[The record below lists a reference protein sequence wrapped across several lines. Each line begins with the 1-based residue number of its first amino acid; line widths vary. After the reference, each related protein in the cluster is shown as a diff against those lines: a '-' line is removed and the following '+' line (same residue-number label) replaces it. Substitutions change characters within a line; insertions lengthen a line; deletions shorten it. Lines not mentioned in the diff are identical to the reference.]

1 MWQHLQHCSPGGLFA
16 KLQLLCLQTVCF
28 MHNNAVYGYNGT
40 KVIVE
45 LLQLI
50 SYSSRKRKYLY
61 FAHWSAQR
69 PKRVFGNVPRSLS
82 LSYALFPQHSRASK
96 IKITTKAHTQREL
109 QRKWWLLSARTR
121 DRERVMGGRT
131 RAIRTRTCKV
141 SERFEREPNVATMRL
156 ILFPFAASNGRFRQF
171 CGGRQKARTC
181 ERVVKRSTKQNNN
194 SNNTNKRKT
203 KRIRKSENAV
213 YCIVLWQS
221 AAFFASACV
230 CVFSVF

>member
-82 LSYALFPQHSRASK
+82 LMLCSLSILGRQNKNNNKSTHTKRASEK
-96 IKITTKAHTQREL
+96 MVVA
-109 QRKWWLLSARTR
+109 
-121 DRERVMGGRT
+121 ER
-131 RAIRTRTCKV
+131 
-141 SERFEREPNVATMRL
+141 
-156 ILFPFAASNGRFRQF
+156 
-171 CGGRQKARTC
+171 
-181 ERVVKRSTKQNNN
+181 
-194 SNNTNKRKT
+194 TNKRPRESDGRAHSCYSYTNLQSIWKIWKRTQCGDYAAHSLSICRVERTFQAVLWRSSESSHVRTRRQKKHKT
-203 KRIRKSENAV
+203 KQQQQQHK
-213 YCIVLWQS
+213 
-221 AAFFASACV
+221 
-230 CVFSVF
+230 

>member
-1 MWQHLQHCSPGGLFA
+1 MWQHLQHCSPGGLFT

-28 MHNNAVYGYNGT
+28 KHNNAVYGYNGT

-82 LSYALFPQHSRASK
+82 LMLCSLSILGRQNKNNNKSTHTKRASEK
-96 IKITTKAHTQREL
+96 MVVAE
-109 QRKWWLLSARTR
+109 RTNKR
-121 DRERVMGGRT
+121 AREREMGGRT

>member
-1 MWQHLQHCSPGGLFA
+1 MWQHLQHCSPDGLFA

-82 LSYALFPQHSRASK
+82 LSYALFPQHSRAAK

-109 QRKWWLLSARTR
+109 QRKWWLLSART
-121 DRERVMGGRT
+121 E
-131 RAIRTRTCKV
+131 
-141 SERFEREPNVATMRL
+141 SERWEGALVLFVHELAKYLKDLKENSMWRLCGSFSFHLPRRTDVSGSFVAVVRKL
-156 ILFPFAASNGRFRQF
+156 ARANASSKEAQNKTTTATTQI
-171 CGGRQKARTC
+171 K
-181 ERVVKRSTKQNNN
+181 EKQNEYE
-194 SNNTNKRKT
+194 KAKT
-203 KRIRKSENAV
+203 P
-213 YCIVLWQS
+213 CIVLYCGRVQP
-221 AAFFASACV
+221 
-230 CVFSVF
+230 FSRVRVLCD